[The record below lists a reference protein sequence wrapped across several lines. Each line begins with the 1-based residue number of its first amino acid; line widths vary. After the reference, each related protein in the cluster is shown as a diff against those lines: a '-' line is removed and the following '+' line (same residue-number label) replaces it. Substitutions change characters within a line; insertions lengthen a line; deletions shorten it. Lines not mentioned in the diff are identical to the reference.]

1 MDEET
6 GLRDVGNELVAGR
19 VYEPVEPALD
29 AVPVPVPAWREAA
42 VPAGRE
48 AAVPDARLA
57 AVLPP
62 ATVPLEAAVPM
73 ALPLET
79 AILSDD
85 NVPLVAAV
93 DRLTLVAD
101 EYEVPELL
109 ETALAAEF
117 DLEAVP
123 AVVLL
128 VEEDET
134 PIPSLMASRDV
145 SVLLMYFPFPP
156 LYQP

>member
-29 AVPVPVPAWREAA
+29 AVPVP

-93 DRLTLVAD
+93 ERLTLVAD

-109 ETALAAEF
+109 DTALAAVF

-128 VEEDET
+128 TEVDAT

-145 SVLLMYFPFPP
+145 RVLLMYFPFPP

>member
-42 VPAGRE
+42 VP
-48 AAVPDARLA
+48 DARLA
-57 AVLPP
+57 AVLFP

-93 DRLTLVAD
+93 ERLTLVAD

-109 ETALAAEF
+109 DTALAAVF

-128 VEEDET
+128 TEVDAT

-145 SVLLMYFPFPP
+145 RVLLMYFPFPP

>member
-79 AILSDD
+79 AVLSDD

-93 DRLTLVAD
+93 ERLTLVAE

-109 ETALAAEF
+109 ETALPAVF

-123 AVVLL
+123 AAVLL
-128 VEEDET
+128 VEEDAT

-145 SVLLMYFPFPP
+145 RVLLMYFPFPP